1 MLFCEGDLMRLLL
14 IAFGILVIYRFCFC
28 LSGLLRVLYYEKK
41 YDDFLRGRI
50 LDFFVY
56 EAPVRKLFKQ
66 AEIQD
71 SPIPLVELMGYGH
84 VKQAK
89 YSVLHNMG
97 MMNEDVVG
105 LMLHFFAEAKGFFKT
120 GLLECISP
128 LYWIQTLLFLPSRL
142 CEYMGISDSQVFV
155 KILQLGYWILTPILI
170 AWRSELY
177 KVIVALLD
185 QAQ

>member
-1 MLFCEGDLMRLLL
+1 MRLLL
-14 IAFGILVIYRFCFC
+14 ITFGILVVYRFCFC
-28 LSGLLRVLYYEKK
+28 LSGLLRVLYYKRK
-41 YDDFLRGRI
+41 YNNFLHGRI
-50 LDFFVY
+50 SDFFVY

-66 AEIQD
+66 AGIQD
-71 SPIPLVELMGYGH
+71 SSIPSVDLLGYGY
-84 VKQAK
+84 VKQVK

-105 LMLHFFAEAKGFFKT
+105 IMLHYFAEAEGFFRT

-128 LYWIQTLLFLPSRL
+128 LYWIQTILFLPSRL

-155 KILQLGYWILTPILI
+155 KILQLAYWILTPILI
-170 AWRSELY
+170 AWRSEFY
-177 KVIVALLD
+177 EFVITLLN

>member
-1 MLFCEGDLMRLLL
+1 MRLLL
-14 IAFGILVIYRFCFC
+14 IAFGILIVYRFCFC

-41 YDDFLRGRI
+41 YDDFLHGRI

-71 SPIPLVELMGYGH
+71 SPIPLVELIGYGH

-105 LMLHFFAEAKGFFKT
+105 LMLHF
-120 GLLECISP
+120 
-128 LYWIQTLLFLPSRL
+128 
-142 CEYMGISDSQVFV
+142 
-155 KILQLGYWILTPILI
+155 
-170 AWRSELY
+170 
-177 KVIVALLD
+177 
-185 QAQ
+185 